1 MDLQAD
7 IVLSAVNLELL
18 RISQGWNSGVF
29 AEDLQADNF
38 LSAVNLEP
46 FRISQ
51 VWSREI
57 FAEDL
62 QADTVSDSR
71 AFGAF
76 SD

>member
-1 MDLQAD
+1 MDLQSD
-7 IVLSAVNLELL
+7 IVFSAVNLELL
-18 RISQGWNSGVF
+18 RISHIWISGVLT
-29 AEDLQADNF
+29 EDQQADNF

-62 QADTVSDSR
+62 
-71 AFGAF
+71 
-76 SD
+76 